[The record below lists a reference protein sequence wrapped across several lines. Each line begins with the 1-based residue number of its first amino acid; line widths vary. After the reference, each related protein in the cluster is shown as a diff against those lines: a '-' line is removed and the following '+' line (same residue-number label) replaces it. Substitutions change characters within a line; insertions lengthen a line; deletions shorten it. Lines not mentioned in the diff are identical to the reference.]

1 MHPWA
6 YTNKITSGKPEYD
19 ITKQYKQEK
28 HFKSIKFKIQS
39 ENILTPDEMQKV
51 QFLKK
56 RIQGK
61 YVFIH
66 SQMRKSLK
74 LCCHTSNL

>member
-6 YTNKITSGKPEYD
+6 YTNKITSGKPKYD

-28 HFKSIKFKIQS
+28 HFKFIKFKIQS

-51 QFLKK
+51 HFLKK

-74 LCCHTSNL
+74 LYYHTSNL